1 MIKRHILNK
10 ILEALSDTPVVLLSG
25 ARQTGKSTLAKW
37 LAEDPA
43 GRIVGIE
50 IKAAATL
57 TGRDFAALKDFSGS
71 MGDAFHRGIILYT
84 GSEPVS
90 FGKNLHAQPV
100 STLWK

>member
-1 MIKRHILNK
+1 M
-10 ILEALSDTPVVLLSG
+10 
-25 ARQTGKSTLAKW
+25 
-37 LAEDPA
+37 EDPA

-57 TGRDFAALKDFSGS
+57 TGRDFAALKDFSES
-71 MGDAFHRGIILYT
+71 MGDAFHLGIILYT

-90 FGKNLHAQPV
+90 FGKNLHALPV